1 MRKYIQ
7 SIKNASFVMAIFCA
21 LAGML
26 SSCQREPLEVVDPNN
41 SFDLVIRP
49 RWIELDERPTGFTA
63 IIYPT
68 DGSTPK
74 TIISNNVDSV
84 KVTLPAGGYRV
95 LVFNQTEEEFSS
107 LTFRHMESYY
117 DSQVMLAEN
126 TDDAGKYSIF
136 PRSTLAKEPAV
147 FASDCCNELY
157 VAQHDIDV
165 ARGGNG
171 RLRKILTMRPH
182 IIIST
187 LHIRLRVEGIY
198 NGYAIGGCIDGMA
211 GSVFPTYFE
220 AGDNLGS
227 FVIKDWKA
235 EYDGVSKTGGYY
247 VGKVK
252 VFGMPGTSLY
262 LSSSSS
268 IETQTGTEYEDTRSG
283 ATRSKSDPTFKPEDI
298 LLHMRVLQVDRKT
311 IFTQTFTVGDLI
323 ERRINDPLLFDL
335 NIDEPV
341 LELPYV
347 KPADGSGA
355 SGFDAEVEDW
365 IVIDNQI
372 RF

>member
-1 MRKYIQ
+1 
-7 SIKNASFVMAIFCA
+7 MAC
-21 LAGML
+21 
-26 SSCQREPLEVVDPNN
+26 
-41 SFDLVIRP
+41 
-49 RWIELDERPTGFTA
+49 
-63 IIYPT
+63 
-68 DGSTPK
+68 
-74 TIISNNVDSV
+74 
-84 KVTLPAGGYRV
+84 
-95 LVFNQTEEEFSS
+95 
-107 LTFRHMESYY
+107 
-117 DSQVMLAEN
+117 
-126 TDDAGKYSIF
+126 
-136 PRSTLAKEPAV
+136 
-147 FASDCCNELY
+147 
-157 VAQHDIDV
+157 
-165 ARGGNG
+165 
-171 RLRKILTMRPH
+171 
-182 IIIST
+182 
-187 LHIRLRVEGIY
+187 
-198 NGYAIGGCIDGMA
+198 
-211 GSVFPTYFE
+211 SVFPTYFE
-220 AGDNLGS
+220 AGENLGS
-227 FVIKDWKA
+227 FAIKDWKA

-262 LSSSSS
+262 LSSSAS
-268 IETQTGTEYEDTRSG
+268 IETQTGTEYEDTRSA